1 MFTNRLSTLVIVIV
15 IAALA
20 LVTASFTTSPRNSE
34 SYQDYA
40 QRHPGGLV
48 LSSAS
53 SIGNQSPDY
62 YQRHRAEFKSALL
75 LDASDYFMRHPEL
88 KGTRSVDTTDYFFR
102 RAAQ

>member
-40 QRHPGGLV
+40 QRHWAEL
-48 LSSAS
+48 SAS
-53 SIGNQSPDY
+53 RDPDSTDFFV
-62 YQRHRAEFKSALL
+62 RHPELTMTTYTALP
-75 LDASDYFMRHPEL
+75 ASDYFMRHPEL
-88 KGTRSVDTTDYFFR
+88 STLRLVDTTDYFFR
-102 RAAQ
+102 QAAQ